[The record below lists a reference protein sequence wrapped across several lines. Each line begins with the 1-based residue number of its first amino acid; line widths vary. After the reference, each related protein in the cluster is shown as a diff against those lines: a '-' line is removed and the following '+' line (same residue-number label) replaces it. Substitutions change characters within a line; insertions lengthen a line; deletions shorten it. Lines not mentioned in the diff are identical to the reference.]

1 VLLVTDT
8 NVLVYAF
15 LSPEFT
21 PKAREEEWLS
31 LHRKA
36 SILYE
41 DVLAQKHSLIIPSVV
56 LIEIASV
63 IAGMT
68 GKEEKAKKAADN
80 LKSVA
85 YVIYDDPLSTD
96 QAVSYAVKLKLS
108 GFDAR
113 IASCAI
119 INSANLVTNDKRFY
133 DKFSPKA
140 KEYGIRVF
148 FLREMT
154 EEKIRKL

>member
-15 LSPEFT
+15 LSPEFI
-21 PKAREEEWLS
+21 PKARKEEWLS
-31 LHRKA
+31 LHHKA

-56 LIEIASV
+56 LVEVASV

-68 GKEEKAKKAADN
+68 GDEEKAKKAVDN

-96 QAVSYAVKLKLS
+96 QAVSYAVKLRLS
-108 GFDAR
+108 GFDTR
-113 IASCAI
+113 IASCAV
-119 INSANLVTNDKRFY
+119 ANLANLITNDKRFY
-133 DKFSPKA
+133 ERFSPKA
-140 KEYGIRVF
+140 EEYGIRVF
-148 FLREMT
+148 LLRKMT
-154 EEKIRKL
+154 EDEIRKL